1 LAGDARHHQ
10 FLESNP
16 TIKPRKSSNSRWN
29 TRRGP
34 DHPPLLADLDPEL
47 PRLPLVIPVGILGNG
62 GWETSP
68 LALSYWEG
76 AVGNRMRT
84 SGEGQV
90 K

>member
-1 LAGDARHHQ
+1 MPRHHQ
-10 FLESNP
+10 FLKAIRQSSPENLA
-16 TIKPRKSSNSRWN
+16 TAAGTRAVDRTTPRYSPISTPNSTASRSAFQ
-29 TRRGP
+29 R
-34 DHPPLLADLDPEL
+34 AAS
-47 PRLPLVIPVGILGNG
+47 GND